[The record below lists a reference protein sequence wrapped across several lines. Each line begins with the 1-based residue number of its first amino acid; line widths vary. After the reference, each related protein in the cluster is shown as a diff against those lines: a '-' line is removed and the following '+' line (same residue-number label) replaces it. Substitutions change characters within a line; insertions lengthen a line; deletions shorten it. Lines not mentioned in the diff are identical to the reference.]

1 MLKTIRIT
9 VILALLSSPLMGQVE
24 IGKTF
29 YDTRIVNG
37 QSVETN
43 NEGVMK
49 FIIAHRFGPVNG
61 GDTRP
66 LVELHD
72 EEWEEGAN

>member
-1 MLKTIRIT
+1 MKERLKIRSLRVLGIAVICCIT
-9 VILALLSSPLMGQVE
+9 TLTKAQYTEGELE
-24 IGKTF
+24 GKAF

-61 GDTRP
+61 GGY
-66 LVELHD
+66 EL
-72 EEWEEGAN
+72 